1 VSSLKFKPTVVWFT
15 GLSGAGKTTLS
26 QGVAT
31 LLREQSVPVVT
42 LDGDELRAGPCR
54 DLGFTPQDRAE
65 NVRRAAV
72 LASEQSQSGQIV
84 LVALIS
90 PMRADRD
97 IARHII
103 EGGGAAFVEIFVD
116 APLSVAEARDPKG
129 LYKRAR
135 RGELRHFTGVDAP
148 YEAPIAP
155 TLAIRTDA
163 ESPEQSASRV
173 MEILLVKGV
182 KGTEGF
188 SVLNPSV
195 PFNFQLLED
204 LIAVARRA
212 GDVIMDIYATDFAV
226 EEKRD
231 DSPVTAADER
241 AEAVI
246 TAALRQMTPDIPI
259 VAEEAMAAGKQV
271 SPGRQFW
278 LVDPLD
284 GTKEF
289 VSRNGE
295 FTVNIAL
302 ISDGVP
308 VLGVVYAPVTDT
320 VFAGSEDDGAY
331 IVDAGAKRAISVRN
345 IPDAGAVVLTSRS
358 HGDYEVLHKRL
369 EGQTIADW
377 RLVGS
382 SLKICLIAAGE
393 GDLYPRLGRTM
404 EWDTAAGHAVLR
416 AAGGRLMVLEGAVVD
431 TLQAGREL
439 GYGKPGFENPNFLAC
454 A

>member
-1 VSSLKFKPTVVWFT
+1 M
-15 GLSGAGKTTLS
+15 
-26 QGVAT
+26 
-31 LLREQSVPVVT
+31 PVVT

-90 PMRADRD
+90 PMRVDRD
-97 IARHII
+97 RARQII
-103 EGGGAAFVEIFVD
+103 EASGAAFVEVFVD

-135 RGELRHFTGVDAP
+135 RGELSHFTGVDAP
-148 YEAPIAP
+148 YEAPVTPA
-155 TLAIRTDA
+155 LAIRTDT

-173 MEILLVKGV
+173 MEILLAS
-182 KGTEGF
+182 TEAGAKTM
-188 SVLNPSV
+188 NQT
-195 PFNFQLLED
+195 QLLED
-204 LIAVARRA
+204 LIEVARRA

-246 TAALRQMTPDIPI
+246 TAALRQITPDTPI

-320 VFAGSEDDGAY
+320 VFAGSEKDGAY
-331 IVDAGAKRAISVRN
+331 IVDAGAKRTISVRD

-358 HGDYEVLHKRL
+358 HGDYEVLHERL

-416 AAGGRLMVLEGAVVD
+416 AAGGRLMVLDGSVAD
-431 TLQAGREL
+431 ALRGGREL
-439 GYGKPGFENPNFLAC
+439 SYGKSGFENPNFLAC
-454 A
+454 GA

>member
-1 VSSLKFKPTVVWFT
+1 MNQT
-15 GLSGAGKTTLS
+15 
-26 QGVAT
+26 
-31 LLREQSVPVVT
+31 
-42 LDGDELRAGPCR
+42 
-54 DLGFTPQDRAE
+54 
-65 NVRRAAV
+65 
-72 LASEQSQSGQIV
+72 
-84 LVALIS
+84 
-90 PMRADRD
+90 
-97 IARHII
+97 
-103 EGGGAAFVEIFVD
+103 
-116 APLSVAEARDPKG
+116 
-129 LYKRAR
+129 
-135 RGELRHFTGVDAP
+135 
-148 YEAPIAP
+148 
-155 TLAIRTDA
+155 
-163 ESPEQSASRV
+163 
-173 MEILLVKGV
+173 
-182 KGTEGF
+182 
-188 SVLNPSV
+188 
-195 PFNFQLLED
+195 QLLEE
-204 LIAVARRA
+204 LIAVARHA
-212 GDVIMDIYATDFAV
+212 GDVIMKIYATDFAV
-226 EEKRD
+226 HEKRD

-246 TAALRQMTPDIPI
+246 AAALRQMTPDIPI

-302 ISDGVP
+302 IQDGAP

-320 VFAGSEDDGAY
+320 VFAGSEKDGAF
-331 IVDAGAKRAISVRN
+331 IVDAGAKRAISVRD

-358 HGDYEVLHKRL
+358 HSDHDVLHKRL
-369 EGQTIADW
+369 EGQAVADW

-416 AAGGRLMVLEGAVVD
+416 AAGGRLMVLEGSVTEA
-431 TLQAGREL
+431 LQDGREL
-439 GYGKPGFENPNFLAC
+439 RYGKPGFENPNFLAC

>member
-1 VSSLKFKPTVVWFT
+1 MSSLGFKPTVVWFT
-15 GLSGAGKTTLS
+15 GLSGAGKTTVS
-26 QGVAT
+26 QRVAA
-31 LLREQSVPVVT
+31 LMREQSLPVVT

-54 DLGFTPQDRAE
+54 DLGFTPEDRAE
-65 NVRRAAV
+65 NVRRVAV
-72 LASEQSQSGQIV
+72 LAREQSQFGQLV

-90 PMRADRD
+90 PLQADRD
-97 IARHII
+97 RARQII
-103 EGGGAAFVEIFVD
+103 EASGADFIEIFVD
-116 APLSVAEARDPKG
+116 APLSVTEARDPKG

-135 RGELRHFTGVDAP
+135 RGELTHFTGIDAP
-148 YEAPIAP
+148 YEAPVDPA
-155 TLAIRTDA
+155 LAIRTDA

-173 MEILLVKGV
+173 MEILLAS
-182 KGTEGF
+182 TEAGDKAM
-188 SVLNPSV
+188 NQT
-195 PFNFQLLED
+195 QLLEE
-204 LIAVARRA
+204 LIAVARHA
-212 GDVIMDIYATDFAV
+212 GDVIMKIYATDFAV
-226 EEKRD
+226 HEKRD

-246 TAALRQMTPDIPI
+246 AAALRQMTPDIPI

-302 ISDGVP
+302 IQDGAP
-308 VLGVVYAPVTDT
+308 ILGVVYAPVTDT
-320 VFAGSEDDGAY
+320 VFAGSEKDGAF
-331 IVDAGAKRAISVRN
+331 IVDAGAKREISVRD

-358 HGDYEVLHKRL
+358 HGDYDALHKRL
-369 EGQTIADW
+369 EGQAVADW

-416 AAGGRLMVLEGAVVD
+416 AAGGRLMVLNGSVAD
-431 TLQAGREL
+431 TLRAGREL